1 MVIKM
6 LKSARFIT
14 AAVLLASALF
24 LQIRKM
30 TDKHDISVL
39 EAETSANQDIP
50 TETQTTVRNDVRKDE
65 IPTTET
71 TAVKETEPSEETEIV
86 EYDASVPYISESKM
100 RELNRKMEE
109 VSKYSTDLVG
119 WIYIADSDIDYPVV
133 QGTDNQYYL
142 HHTPDGRRN
151 DLGTIFLDCKC
162 SSDFS
167 DSQNILFG
175 HNMQYGMFGDIRSYK
190 EQANFESHRYGWLS
204 TGECLY
210 RIDFYA
216 LAVVSAFHKAY
227 NIPTDNS
234 EWLSYIR
241 DNSVQYTEIEYSDND
256 SFIALSTCA
265 SDFENARAL
274 FTGKLVPIG

>member
-1 MVIKM
+1 MQ
-6 LKSARFIT
+6 KSARFIA

-30 TDKHDISVL
+30 TDKHDISIP

-50 TETQTTVRNDVRKDE
+50 PETQANVRNDVRKSD
-65 IPTTET
+65 ILTTET
-71 TAVKETEPSEETEIV
+71 TSSKQTEPSEETEIV

-100 RELNRKMEE
+100 RDMKRKFEE

-142 HHTPDGRRN
+142 HRTPDGRRN

-190 EQANFESHRYGWLS
+190 EQANFESHRYGWLL
-204 TGECLY
+204 TAECLY

-227 NIPTDNS
+227 NIPTDNG

-241 DNSVQYTEIEYSDND
+241 DNSIHYTEIEYSDND
-256 SFIALSTCA
+256 RFIALSTCA

>member
-1 MVIKM
+1 MQ
-6 LKSARFIT
+6 KSARFI
-14 AAVLLASALF
+14 AAVVLLASALF
-24 LQIRKM
+24 LQISKM
-30 TDKHDISVL
+30 TKKDDISVL
-39 EAETSANQDIP
+39 EAETSANQDFP

-71 TAVKETEPSEETEIV
+71 TAVKETEPSVETEIV

-142 HHTPDGRRN
+142 HRTPDGRRN

-175 HNMQYGMFGDIRSYK
+175 HNMQYGMFGGTFIDNPKFPELNQALFEIAARENASKAAVAIAWILRHPAKMQAIIGTMNPEHIRDIC
-190 EQANFESHRYGWLS
+190 AACDVTISHHDW
-204 TGECLY
+204 
-210 RIDFYA
+210 YA
-216 LAVVSAFHKAY
+216 LY
-227 NIPTDNS
+227 
-234 EWLSYIR
+234 L
-241 DNSVQYTEIEYSDND
+241 
-256 SFIALSTCA
+256 A
-265 SDFENARAL
+265 S
-274 FTGKLVPIG
+274 GKFLP

>member
-1 MVIKM
+1 M
-6 LKSARFIT
+6 LRSARFT
-14 AAVLLASALF
+14 AAVVLLASALA
-24 LQIRKM
+24 LQISKM
-30 TDKHDISVL
+30 IKKPDISVSK
-39 EAETSANQDIP
+39 AETSAKQDIR
-50 TETQTTVRNDVRKDE
+50 TETQANIQNTICNDE
-65 IPTTET
+65 IITTET
-71 TAVKETEPSEETEIV
+71 NAVKETETSEVTEIV
-86 EYDASVPYISESKM
+86 EYDASVPYISESKK
-100 RELNRKMEE
+100 RDLNRKMEE
-109 VSKYSTDLVG
+109 VSKYSSDIVG

-162 SSDFS
+162 SNDFS

-190 EQANFESHRYGWLS
+190 DQAKFESHRYGWLL
-204 TGECLY
+204 TKECLY

-227 NIPTDNS
+227 DIPADNG

-241 DNSVQYTEIEYSDND
+241 DNSIHYTEIEYSDND
-256 SFIALSTCA
+256 RFIALSTCA

-274 FTGKLVPIG
+274 FTGKLVPIV